1 MIKIDGSYGEG
12 GGQILRTALSLSAC
26 LKTPFELINIRKGR
40 KNPGLFPQHLTAVN
54 AVKKICNAETEGAF
68 LGSTRLVF
76 KPNEIKA
83 GNYEFNVAE
92 TKGSA
97 GATTLVAQA
106 IIPILLATKSKVII
120 KGGTHVPFSPVFD
133 YLDEILIGYLNR
145 VGKTVTAKLLQ
156 YGFYPVGQGKIIL
169 EFFENP
175 DWKKLSVVNT
185 RGGLKKL
192 ILVSKV
198 AKLPVSIAERQANQF
213 VKLLQ
218 NDFPQMPVTTKIEAV
233 DARCPGT
240 YLFLKAEFENISV
253 GFSSLG
259 AKGKLAETV
268 ANEVYQ
274 DFKEYWLNVNSVYDY
289 HLADQIC
296 IYLALSRFFSTD
308 RSSPFVIKTNK
319 ITGHLQT
326 NIWLIKQFIPGF
338 QPLVQP
344 EP

>member
-12 GGQILRTALSLSAC
+12 GGQVLRTALSLSAC

-40 KNPGLFPQHLTAVN
+40 KNPGLFPQHLTCVN

-76 KPNEIKA
+76 QPNEIRP
-83 GNYEFNVAE
+83 GDYDFNVAE

-106 IIPILLATKSKVII
+106 ILPILLSTKSKVTIR
-120 KGGTHVPFSPVFD
+120 GGTHVPFSPIFD
-133 YLDEILIGYLNR
+133 YLDEVLIGYLNR
-145 VGKTVTAKLLQ
+145 VGKIVNAKLWQ
-156 YGFYPVGQGKIIL
+156 YGFYPVGQGKITL
-169 EFFENP
+169 EFFGNP
-175 DWKKLSVVNT
+175 NWKNLSVVNT
-185 RGGLKKL
+185 RGALRKL

-198 AKLPVSIAERQANQF
+198 AKLPISIAERQKNQF

-218 NDFPQMPVTTKIEAV
+218 NDFPQMPIDTKVEAV
-233 DARCPGT
+233 DARCPGS
-240 YLFLKAEFENISV
+240 YLFLKAEFDHITV

-259 AKGKLAETV
+259 AKGKMAETV
-268 ANEVYQ
+268 AIEVYQ
-274 DFKEYWLNVNSVYDY
+274 EFKDYWLNTDSVYDY

-296 IYLALSRFFSTD
+296 IFLALSRFFSQD
-308 RSSPFVIKTNK
+308 RSSPFIIKTNK
-319 ITGHLQT
+319 LTGHLQT

-338 QPLVQP
+338 QPLISANG
-344 EP
+344 